1 MSFEKRIEELQIDL
15 AEVGAVGNYVPAL
28 QVGKL
33 VFISGQL
40 PRSDGRLTHAGRVG
54 RELSL
59 EDGRRAARTCV
70 VNCLAALKSSV
81 GSLDKVRRIVRMSGY
96 ITSAVGF
103 QEQHKVMDAAS
114 ELLVE
119 IFGPAGKHARSA
131 VGVVELPLGA
141 AVEIEL
147 IAELK

>member
-1 MSFEKRIEELQIDL
+1 MSFDKKVEELHIDL
-15 AEVGAVGNYVPAL
+15 AAVGAVGNYVPAL

-33 VFISGQL
+33 VFVSGQL
-40 PRSDGRLTHAGRVG
+40 PKADGRLTHTGRVG

-59 EDGRRAARTCV
+59 EDGRRAARICV
-70 VNCLAALKSSV
+70 VNCLAALKSAV
-81 GSLDKVRRIVRMSGY
+81 GTLDKIRQIVRISGY

-114 ELLVE
+114 ELLVD
-119 IFGPAGKHARSA
+119 IFGPAGKHTRSA

-141 AVEIEL
+141 PVEIEL